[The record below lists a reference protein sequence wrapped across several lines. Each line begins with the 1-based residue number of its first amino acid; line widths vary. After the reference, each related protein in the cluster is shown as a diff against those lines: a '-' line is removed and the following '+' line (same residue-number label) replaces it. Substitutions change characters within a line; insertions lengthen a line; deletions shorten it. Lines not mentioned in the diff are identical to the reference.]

1 MKPRSSWRADALP
14 LLGTVT
20 DKEIAARFNVAPSS
34 VHNLREKHG
43 IPRHVAPGRLPTDPA
58 WVTEAAPLFGQ
69 ISDAAIGRLFGITRE
84 RVRQVRTERRIPVAP
99 FKPR

>member
-1 MKPRSSWRADALP
+1 MPDHQ
-14 LLGTVT
+14 V
-20 DKEIAARFNVAPSS
+20 ARQVGASLSS
-34 VHNLREKHG
+34 VHTLREKHG

-58 WVTEAAPLFGQ
+58 WVTEAAPLFGKV
-69 ISDAAIGRLFGITRE
+69 SDAEIGRLFGITRE